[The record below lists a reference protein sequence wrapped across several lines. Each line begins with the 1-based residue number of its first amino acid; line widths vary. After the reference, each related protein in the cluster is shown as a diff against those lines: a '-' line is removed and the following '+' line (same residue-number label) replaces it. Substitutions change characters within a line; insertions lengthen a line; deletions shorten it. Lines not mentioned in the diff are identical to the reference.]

1 MQPFPVSTLLPRVLR
16 ALLGCGFLLL
26 NPFFHDWHWA
36 FDQCD
41 EVVAIAGTLM
51 LPKAMAPATTTVE
64 TRLADII
71 LPP

>member
-1 MQPFPVSTLLPRVLR
+1 
-16 ALLGCGFLLL
+16 L
-26 NPFFHDWHWA
+26 NPFFHDWHCA